1 MSLDGFKTCPHCRA
15 LVTSSVCAICG
26 RSADEEVAPRVE
38 KSKPK
43 WTDGFEHDEHRKVG
57 VALLVVLVIGAVAA
71 FLLTR
76 DEPAPTA
83 TSLPPPASTTTTSMP
98 PPVADAPPSLGG
110 GARPA
115 TGFVPGAPR
124 EVGEGLAPWET
135 PPPIDFVGGGLLDER
150 AEHDADI
157 ARVQTVLDAVPDPW
171 GVLPLDPPELVT
183 LDGTVDLELVETTQ
197 PFAARTLVDPA
208 DHPVATLWLIAS
220 SGSDDGDAYLSAA
233 RTRWDTAAALE
244 QFAPELGVRLSL
256 LARGDTVDVWATAL
270 DVRSLVLL
278 QTPTGSDPAAI
289 ATLVRDWRAA
299 IDDLD

>member
-1 MSLDGFKTCPHCRA
+1 MSLDGFQTCPHCRA
-15 LVTSSVCAICG
+15 LVTSSICAICG
-26 RSADEEVAPRVE
+26 RSAYEEVAPRAE

-43 WTDGFEHDEHRKVG
+43 WTDGFENDEHRKVG
-57 VALLVVLVIGAVAA
+57 VALLVVLVIGAGAA

-76 DEPAPTA
+76 DDPAPTA
-83 TSLPPPASTTTTSMP
+83 TSLPPPASTTTTSVP
-98 PPVADAPPSLGG
+98 PPVTDAPPSLGG

-135 PPPIDFVGGGLLDER
+135 PPPIDFVGGGLLDDR

-157 ARVQTVLDAVPDPW
+157 ARVRAVLDAVPANW
-171 GVLPLDPPELVT
+171 GLGVLDPPELAT
-183 LDGTVDLELVETTQ
+183 FDGTVDLELVETTQ
-197 PFAARTLVDPA
+197 PFAARTLLDGT
-208 DHPVATLWLIAS
+208 DRPVATVWLIAS
-220 SGSDDGDAYLSAA
+220 SGSEDGDAYLSAA

-244 QFAPELGVRLSL
+244 QFAPEVGVRLSL